1 MIDLDGF
8 RQYLTEEEMAGNTVA
23 AYIGA
28 LRQYAAQ
35 YDDITKANLI
45 AYKQEQLAR
54 HKPAT
59 VNLRIAAMLAY
70 CRYARIPMRLKA
82 VKIPVRTS
90 IDNVITPEQLSALL
104 RGLARDG
111 NRAWYVNIKL
121 LTTTGMRIS
130 EALRITKRDLMLG
143 SVTMHT
149 KDHMREIYFP
159 DNLLD
164 EIHDDISRLS
174 AGDLILRGVKG
185 KPITSEQSFR
195 VSLTRIADRYGV
207 PRIVAHPHGFR
218 HFYAVEFLKRKHD
231 ISKLADLLGHKDI
244 NMTRIYLR
252 QTQAS
257 LKETVNS
264 VVDW

>member
-8 RQYLTEEEMAGNTVA
+8 RQYLTEEEMAGNTVT

-82 VKIPVRTS
+82 VKMPTRTS
-90 IDNVITPEQLSALL
+90 VDNVITPEQLSALL
-104 RGLARDG
+104 RGLARDN

-121 LTTTGMRIS
+121 LANTGMRIS
-130 EALRITKRDLMLG
+130 EALRITKRDLMIG

-149 KDHMREIYFP
+149 KDHMREICFP
-159 DNLLD
+159 QPMLD
-164 EIHDDISRLS
+164 EIRSDIAGLS
-174 AGDLILRGVKG
+174 AGDLIVRGARG
-185 KPITSEQSFR
+185 KPYQSIQAFDHA
-195 VSLTRIADRYGV
+195 LYELADRYGI
-207 PRIVAHPHGFR
+207 PVAVLHPHSFR
-218 HFYAVEFLKRKHD
+218 HFYALEFLKRKND
-231 ISKLADLLGHKDI
+231 IALIADLLGHRSID
-244 NMTRIYLR
+244 MTRIYLR
-252 QTQAS
+252 QTQTRQQ
-257 LKETVNS
+257 EVVNQ